1 MVRNMSFEPN
11 NDEREDSIRDLLNMI
26 LIELRLLNERIEEEF
41 KTTINRKDIENDHLW
56 RK

>member
-1 MVRNMSFEPN
+1 MSFEPN